1 MLKAEEAILI
11 CPRNDEES
19 LMILKLAEA
28 VNMPT
33 IISRQPHG
41 ARLEDEEE
49 LLSRIMDVNSE
60 IRDIVIVEIPGPATE
75 RMLEHQGF
83 TVHIIDHHRYD
94 NLDRMKQES
103 SLEQF
108 RELFHIDKGRLEALG
123 FDDLLVRGVGAI
135 DRGFLWELEA
145 EGMNA
150 EEKICAIRFYK
161 ELSSELGGKSQED
174 IYEAKRVWENRRME
188 NNILILES
196 TRGDL
201 SIRNLLS
208 FEMAEAY
215 PVNPPQTVI
224 VQGKRR
230 IYVQESD
237 KAKKLHET
245 FGGYTFGRDAC
256 WGMLVSEERPVPT
269 LHEVLSLL

>member
-1 MLKAEEAILI
+1 
-11 CPRNDEES
+11 
-19 LMILKLAEA
+19 MILKLAEA
-28 VNMPT
+28 VNMP
-33 IISRQPHG
+33 ILISKQPHG
-41 ARLEDEEE
+41 ARLEEEDD

-83 TVHIIDHHRYD
+83 AVHIIDHHRYD
-94 NLDRMKQES
+94 NLDRMKQQS

-108 RELFHIDKGRLEALG
+108 RELFGIDKKRIETLG

-145 EGMNA
+145 EGIVGSD
-150 EEKICAIRFYK
+150 KSQAIQFYRD
-161 ELSSELGGKSQED
+161 LSQELGGKSQED
-174 IYEAKRVWENRRME
+174 IDEAERVWEHRRME
-188 NNILILES
+188 NGVLVLES

-208 FEMAEAY
+208 FAMAEAY
-215 PVNPPQTVI
+215 PEHPPQTVI
-224 VQGKRR
+224 VQGNRR

-237 KAKKLHET
+237 KAKILHET

-256 WGMLVSEERPVPT
+256 WGILASEERSVPG